1 MDEYFLS
8 GPYLV
13 YQYTPYKLCKKCY
26 ILLPP
31 DHGTHLTIYS
41 FYPKKANLNMDGTLP
56 RTTCPNSLFYVSSML
71 RLVF

>member
-13 YQYTPYKLCKKCY
+13 YHYTPYKLCKKCY

-41 FYPKKANLNMDGTLP
+41 FCPKKKSILVWIGHFLGQHVQIRYSM
-56 RTTCPNSLFYVSSML
+56 FYL
-71 RLVF
+71 C